1 MTITLYDEI
10 EYMWNSEKQDIVI
23 ERYSEEMEI
32 PPSQPA
38 TADDQRNL
46 EICTGLALS
55 KALTNGFETRKFVSL
70 RKVDFQ
76 QKVVTTALANKFKVL
91 HIFYFYSFDCKLIS
105 FTFRM

>member
-1 MTITLYDEI
+1 MTITLSDEI

-55 KALTNGFETRKFVSL
+55 KALTNGFETRKFVSH

-76 QKVVTTALANKFKVL
+76 QKVVTTALANKFKVYL
-91 HIFYFYSFDCKLIS
+91 HIFRCDSIS
-105 FTFRM
+105 RFCSVRH